1 MTRRR
6 GTRNMS
12 GESRQLGSSDRRGR
26 RNAQISSV
34 HGGTSESIK
43 STRGNMEVRVGKTLN
58 STSDGVEINPANAVA
73 DATSSGDVQ
82 VQLNALLATLRA
94 AGMIKE

>member
-1 MTRRR
+1 
-6 GTRNMS
+6 
-12 GESRQLGSSDRRGR
+12 
-26 RNAQISSV
+26 
-34 HGGTSESIK
+34 
-43 STRGNMEVRVGKTLN
+43 MEVRVGKTLN
-58 STSDGVEINPANAVA
+58 STSEGVEINPANAVA